1 MMQVIAYVA
10 LGGVLAA
17 AGIAVL
23 WTLFFTSVAPWSGH
37 SLFTP
42 YLFLVGGLV
51 GGIWGLQQAIKEG

>member
-23 WTLFFTSVAPWSGH
+23 WTLFFTSVVPWSGH

-42 YLFLVGGLV
+42 YLFLVGG
-51 GGIWGLQQAIKEG
+51 IWGLQQAIKEG